1 MDVNS
6 IFLDVCDR
14 VVPEQNGSIVFSKFN
29 RFSKL
34 AELRL
39 LNWLSGNITGDQNG
53 YPTPYTTEKSR
64 DFLAPVLRTD
74 KKQVQDGIADRPDDY
89 YLFERMA
96 IIGDRR
102 DELCGEDVI
111 ITGVDTPIELLDAA
125 VFDSRS
131 QTYIKSLKP
140 SLRKPIAKLVGKVFH
155 FLPVDIG
162 SIIIEYKAY
171 PTPYG
176 ELKTTVDPVYNIEVV
191 DTTTSVP
198 YVWDDSVREDLI
210 FFITQFYAG
219 GTRETAL
226 VQQNAAI
233 GKTATP

>member
-6 IFLDVCDR
+6 VFLDVCDR

-39 LNWLSGNITGDQNG
+39 LNWLSGNIVAGQPG
-53 YPTPYTTEKSR
+53 YPEPYTTEKVR
-64 DFLAPVLRTD
+64 DFLSPFL
-74 KKQVQDGIADRPDDY
+74 KSEKLQVEAGALTRPDGY
-89 YLFERMA
+89 YMFERAA

-111 ITGVDTPIELLDAA
+111 ITGVDTPIELLDAG

-140 SLRKPIAKLVGKVFH
+140 SLRKPICKIVGNEFE
-155 FLPVDIG
+155 FLPKDLG
-162 SIIIEYKAY
+162 SIIMEFKRFPVYA
-171 PTPYG
+171 
-176 ELKTTVDPVYNIEVV
+176 ELKTTIDAVYNIEVV
-191 DTTTSVP
+191 DTANSVD
-198 YVWDDSVREDLI
+198 YEWNDSVRENLI
-210 FFITQFYAG
+210 FFITQFYGA
-219 GTRETAL
+219 GTRESAL
-226 VQQNAAI
+226 QQQNSLV